1 MMNGYCA
8 SYVFCLDQW
17 LKYCLSQAMIFKW
30 HDFEMLSATVFQY
43 IESKCTLSYG
53 TGS

>member
-1 MMNGYCA
+1 MMNGYRA

-17 LKYCLSQAMIFKW
+17 LNIVYPKLWFFKW
-30 HDFEMLSATVFQY
+30 HDFEMLSETVFQY